1 MKRFVLI
8 FLAASCLFSAC
19 EKDALAEEPKYEEPK
34 YGLTPITI
42 PFVILDEEG
51 NNILDVDENC
61 VNEIYI
67 KMYKKTYY
75 PNPITRTVKFPINLI
90 VDDDTFVFGEF
101 DWNAKEQFDVYYQNY
116 HWEIE
121 LESHTDSYFKGD
133 PSTRIDLYVD
143 GALTEMDD
151 TYNAY
156 ILQM

>member
-1 MKRFVLI
+1 
-8 FLAASCLFSAC
+8 
-19 EKDALAEEPKYEEPK
+19 
-34 YGLTPITI
+34 
-42 PFVILDEEG
+42 
-51 NNILDVDENC
+51 
-61 VNEIYI
+61 
-67 KMYKKTYY
+67 MYKKTYY

-101 DWNAKEQFDVYYQNY
+101 NWNTKNPFDVYYQNY
-116 HWEIE
+116 HWEVE

-143 GALTEMDD
+143 GVLTEMDD

>member
-8 FLAASCLFSAC
+8 LLAVSCLFSAC
-19 EKDALAEEPKYEEPK
+19 EKEPK
-34 YGLTPITI
+34 YGLFPITI

-61 VNEIYI
+61 VNGIYI
-67 KMYKKTYY
+67 KRYNRTYY
-75 PNPITRTVKFPINLI
+75 PDASTRTAKYPINLI
-90 VDDDTFVFGEF
+90 VYDDTFVFGEF
-101 DWNAKEQFDVYYQNY
+101 GWNTKDQFDVYYQNY
-116 HWEIE
+116 RWEVK

-143 GALTEMDD
+143 GVLTEMDD

>member
-1 MKRFVLI
+1 MLIKTIAIMKRFVLI
-8 FLAASCLFSAC
+8 LLAVSCLFSAC
-19 EKDALAEEPKYEEPK
+19 EKEPK
-34 YGLTPITI
+34 YGLFPITI

-67 KMYKKTYY
+67 KRYNKTYY
-75 PNPITRTVKFPINLI
+75 PDASTREAMHPINLI

-101 DWNAKEQFDVYYQNY
+101 DWNAKDQFDVYYQNY
-116 HWEIE
+116 RWEVK
-121 LESHTDSYFKGD
+121 LESHTDTYFKGD

>member
-19 EKDALAEEPKYEEPK
+19 EKDTLAEEPK

-51 NNILDVDENC
+51 NNILEVDENC

-67 KMYKKTYY
+67 KRHNSTYY
-75 PNPITRTVKFPINLI
+75 PDASTREAKFPINLI

-116 HWEIE
+116 HWKVK
-121 LESHTDSYFKGD
+121 LESHTDTYFVGD

>member
-8 FLAASCLFSAC
+8 LLAVSCLFSAC
-19 EKDALAEEPKYEEPK
+19 EKEPKY
-34 YGLTPITI
+34 YLSPITI

-67 KMYKKTYY
+67 KRYNKTYFLDA
-75 PNPITRTVKFPINLI
+75 ITRADLYPIYLI
-90 VDDDTFVFGEF
+90 VDDNTFVCGEF
-101 DWNAKEQFDVYYQNY
+101 KWNHKEQIDVYYQNY
-116 HWEIE
+116 HWEVKFQ
-121 LESHTDSYFKGD
+121 SYTDSYLKGD
-133 PSTRIDLYVD
+133 PSNSFNLYVD